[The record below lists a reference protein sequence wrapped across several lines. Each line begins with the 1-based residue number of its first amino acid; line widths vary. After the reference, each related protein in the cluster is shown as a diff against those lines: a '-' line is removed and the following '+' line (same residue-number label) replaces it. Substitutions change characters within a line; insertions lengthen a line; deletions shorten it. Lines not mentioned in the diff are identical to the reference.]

1 VALVRYGYLIMGY
14 HLTSNGPFNFT
25 PRVKMPVLMVNGRY
39 DFFFPKETTQDPMFR
54 ALGTPEK
61 DKRHVV
67 FESGHVP
74 PPDML
79 IKEVLD
85 WLDRYLGSVR

>member
-1 VALVRYGYLIMGY
+1 
-14 HLTSNGPFNFT
+14 
-25 PRVKMPVLMVNGRY
+25 
-39 DFFFPKETTQDPMFR
+39 
-54 ALGTPEK
+54 LGTPEK

-74 PPDML
+74 PADML

-85 WLDRYLGSVR
+85 WLDRYLGPVR

>member
-1 VALVRYGYLIMGY
+1 MD
-14 HLTSNGPFNFT
+14 PFNFT

-54 ALGTPEK
+54 MLGTPEK

-74 PPDML
+74 PADML

-85 WLDRYLGSVR
+85 WLDRYLGPVN